1 MIRYLVLQWPS
12 RFLACLWLQKH
23 AVEVCSAQGFR
34 WWQGALRHFNLL
46 DMEKEKAKAG
56 RNKTSDI
63 FLIVHWLWS
72 QTQWFVLMYMMWWL
86 TIWQLKAYVYNL
98 WPLTIFLDE
107 SRHPQLQRKTKDIGP
122 SLQVSPLAFTH
133 LEEMGCSVWGFGIQI
148 SLKHFFLNT
157 KFRLGSKLP
166 IRIVGPIHMTVGLQ
180 GLNLN
185 AAQFRICLWWTC
197 WIWVL
202 WRVNDFGFPIHKQTL
217 LLHESQL
224 FCQKN
229 LCFPTE
235 TEHLKL
241 WIFVLSNCRTHS
253 RTPWIA
259 GCASRVWQS
268 GGKSGWVQDAGAA
281 ELGLLKELKI
291 IGASCR

>member
-133 LEEMGCSVWGFGIQI
+133 LEEMACSVWGFGIQI

-224 FCQKN
+224 FCQKKPLLSDWN
-229 LCFPTE
+229 WASQIVNFCVVE
-235 TEHLKL
+235 
-241 WIFVLSNCRTHS
+241 LSNPLKNSVNCRMRIPSLAVRWQVRLGTGCRS
-253 RTPWIA
+253 RRA
-259 GCASRVWQS
+259 GLIKRA
-268 GGKSGWVQDAGAA
+268 
-281 ELGLLKELKI
+281 
-291 IGASCR
+291 